1 MIDADR
7 YLHSSVISSL
17 YPEVQAAQFVALAHV
32 PISLQKEIRMSRPG
46 KAARIPA
53 LIGGVG
59 VLSQIVLFCSLGASA
74 ASAADAYFSPA
85 GADVAGFTIGVDCTL
100 AAPCK
105 TVSKALSFL
114 ASNIA
119 SGAGPKRNYTLAFDG
134 GSGPF
139 RLSSAAILTSGH
151 TVSSGYTTTFDV
163 YNGAQAA
170 WSGGL
175 DTAGTWKSTTL
186 PSGAP
191 GCVSSY
197 LARTIARKLN
207 SPLPI
212 TRPT

>member
-1 MIDADR
+1 
-7 YLHSSVISSL
+7 
-17 YPEVQAAQFVALAHV
+17 
-32 PISLQKEIRMSRPG
+32 MSRPG
-46 KAARIPA
+46 KALRIA
-53 LIGGVG
+53 AVSGGVG
-59 VLSQIVLFCSLGASA
+59 LLSQIALFCALGASA

-119 SGAGPKRNYTLAFDG
+119 SGAGPNRNYSLAFDG

-139 RLSSAAILTSGH
+139 RLSSTAILTSGH

-163 YNGAQAA
+163 YNGTQAA

-175 DTAGTWKSTTL
+175 DTAGTWSSTTL
-186 PSGAP
+186 PSGAS
-191 GCVSSY
+191 GCVSTY
-197 LARTIARKLN
+197 LAHRRAPHGRQCAILCWRRLDQRTSRL
-207 SPLPI
+207 
-212 TRPT
+212 